1 MPSHLSLLSKADCGY
16 STAEDMAGH
25 SRAADMEEEEDMAA
39 AEDMHHH
46 LPAMAVADLADSRL
60 DHPLVLLRVL
70 ILSE

>member
-16 STAEDMAGH
+16 STAEDTADN
-25 SRAADMEEEEDMAA
+25 SRVADTEGDMAA
-39 AEDMHHH
+39 AEDMHHL

-60 DHPLVLLRVL
+60 DHLLVLLRVL